1 MILFWWSWDCK
12 NEYTDMTSC
21 VYITTSRAKVT
32 EIRETED
39 GFNQQL

>member
-1 MILFWWSWDCK
+1 MILFWWTWDREK
-12 NEYTDMTSC
+12 WIYRYDEL